1 MRFLEKVRTGE
12 TFFFST
18 RPSAPE
24 RTLCILCVRRCNEFR
39 SLSKDHK
46 RNISAKTH
54 LSLFLPA
61 QLRCAV
67 ETEATEQGQSGC
79 CSFNTQLKAHVF
91 SKLVVCGYCS
101 FNNML
106 AGNQI

>member
-1 MRFLEKVRTGE
+1 MNSVLSARTTKE
-12 TFFFST
+12 TF
-18 RPSAPE
+18 
-24 RTLCILCVRRCNEFR
+24 LQ
-39 SLSKDHK
+39 
-46 RNISAKTH
+46 KTH
-54 LSLFLPA
+54 VSLFLPA

-67 ETEATEQGQSGC
+67 ETEATEQGQSGRW
-79 CSFNTQLKAHVF
+79 SFNTQLKAHVF

>member
-1 MRFLEKVRTGE
+1 MNSFFV
-12 TFFFST
+12 FFFFT
-18 RPSAPE
+18 RPSDELQNEHCVYCALGGVMNSVLSA
-24 RTLCILCVRRCNEFR
+24 RTTKETFVQ
-39 SLSKDHK
+39 
-46 RNISAKTH
+46 KTH
-54 LSLFLPA
+54 VSLFLPA

-67 ETEATEQGQSGC
+67 ETEATEQGQSGR